1 MYDVIETDKYI
12 GIILEYA
19 SGGELFDHILA
30 HRYLKE
36 KDACKLFSQLISG
49 VWYIHQ
55 KKIVHRDLKLENLLL
70 DRHRNV
76 IITDFGFANRFEH
89 KADELMQ
96 TSCGSPCYAA
106 PELVISDGMYVGS
119 AVDIWSCGVILYA
132 MLAGYL
138 PFDDDP
144 ANPDGDNINLLYK
157 YIVNTPLSF
166 PDYISAEARDL
177 LSLMLVP
184 DPKNRADIQTVMNH
198 RWLRPGAGL
207 FSSTLGDLEHAAME
221 QHQQKRLAYQRQMKA
236 AAAAAEN
243 QRMARSQ
250 SARTDGYANSV
261 GVLPSST
268 TRSRSHR
275 DYGAAHQQQQVPL
288 YETSNDQPVYTSSPS
303 PQQANATVPSRR
315 GATSQIVLPT
325 TPAFGVDDDP
335 FGPIPSQEKPEADFL
350 ASPVND
356 GVLDENARR
365 RLDSVS
371 KNDSTPTATSK
382 TTTTANGTRKVSNPS
397 GPPPDQGQRKRK
409 EDFRHTI
416 QVEYNDNATPEPQQ
430 LPQSQSS
437 RRQPS
442 QERQQP
448 IFPVKA
454 SEART
459 NGTRRVSQSR
469 TDASQRKPVPQT
481 TPSTSTSTSDIPK
494 IKALP
499 PTPQNKT
506 PRPRATSR
514 GYTAPPDPT
523 SSQTVHPTIE
533 VTAPLSPTSAQHDTN
548 GVSDSS
554 MRANGTGSQSAKTHR
569 TGPSLD
575 KIGFGKLFGGSR
587 STTDQTNGT
596 RSVPN
601 GVTNMGSRQASESDV
616 PSDTSGSTKPRRPS
630 TMQVTPTLTSQSE
643 NVLSQSQSPAL
654 GTHNTGGRSPQLLSP
669 VNSSSASA
677 TSSKKS
683 RRNTLTV
690 MVEPFSRSIK
700 QRTKAGRA
708 ASREPSSKD
717 KDSAGDKSREPSDS
731 LVNQDPP
738 KTAVLPPH
746 QHQGNKF
753 PEVVRPG
760 VGNAASTS
768 KAKRVMD
775 WFRTKSRGRV
785 PDEEHPIT
793 EKALP
798 TPSSRAVPLN
808 ASTSTINGLTSP
820 VTPSVNVHPPS
831 ANFDVSTPRQA
842 VSGTPGHPTRTPSVA
857 TDKSFTNPIKRGFT
871 LSPAARNILRVHH
884 GAVDQ
889 TTITSGN
896 PPEVMKHVLE
906 VLMEMGLEV
915 QEESSYKFRC
925 VRPKKRKIGSTGV
938 SLKDGQGGNGLAA
951 FSMVGSAASGGVS
964 IHNNPPPF
972 LLAHGY

>member
-1 MYDVIETDKYI
+1 
-12 GIILEYA
+12 
-19 SGGELFDHILA
+19 
-30 HRYLKE
+30 
-36 KDACKLFSQLISG
+36 
-49 VWYIHQ
+49 
-55 KKIVHRDLKLENLLL
+55 
-70 DRHRNV
+70 
-76 IITDFGFANRFEH
+76 
-89 KADELMQ
+89 MQ

-166 PDYISAEARDL
+166 PEYISAEARDL

-198 RWLRPGAGL
+198 RWLRPGAV
-207 FSSTLGDLEHAAME
+207 FFNRTLGDLEHAAME
-221 QHQQKRLAYQRQMKA
+221 QHQQKRLAYQKQMKA

-250 SARTDGYANSV
+250 SARADGYANSV

-268 TRSRSHR
+268 ARSRSHR
-275 DYGAAHQQQQVPL
+275 DYSGSHQQQQVPL
-288 YETSNDQPVYTSSPS
+288 YETSNDQSVYTSSS
-303 PQQANATVPSRR
+303 TQQQVNATVPPRR
-315 GATSQIVLPT
+315 AAASQIVLPT

-335 FGPIPSQEKPEADFL
+335 FAPTPSREKPETDFL
-350 ASPVND
+350 VSPISDNTV
-356 GVLDENARR
+356 DENARR
-365 RLDSVS
+365 RQDSVS
-371 KNDSTPTATSK
+371 RSDAAPTSASKITAAT
-382 TTTTANGTRKVSNPS
+382 NGTRKASNAG
-397 GPPPDQGQRKRK
+397 GPPPDQGQKKRK
-409 EDFRHTI
+409 DDFRHTI
-416 QVEYNDNATPEPQQ
+416 QVEYNDNVASGSQQ
-430 LPQSQSS
+430 LSQSQSS
-437 RRQPS
+437 HRQPS

-454 SEART
+454 SEVRT
-459 NGTRRVSQSR
+459 NGTRRTSQSR
-469 TDASQRKPVPQT
+469 NDTTPKKPVAQT
-481 TPSTSTSTSDIPK
+481 STSPSTPTSTSDIPK

-499 PTPQNKT
+499 PTPQNNT
-506 PRPRATSR
+506 PRPRTKSR
-514 GYTAPPDPT
+514 GYTAPPNPA
-523 SSQTVHPTIE
+523 SSQITQPTIE
-533 VTAPLSPTSAQHDTN
+533 VTAPLSPTSARPETN
-548 GVSDSS
+548 GVSDLNLSV
-554 MRANGTGSQSAKTHR
+554 NGTGSQSVKTHR

-575 KIGFGKLFGGSR
+575 KIGLGKFFGGPR
-587 STTDQTNGT
+587 PTADQTNYT
-596 RSVPN
+596 KRSTAN
-601 GVTNMGSRQASESDV
+601 GATMLNSRQASESDV
-616 PSDTSGSTKPRRPS
+616 PSDASASTRPRRPS
-630 TMQVTPTLTSQSE
+630 TMQVTPTVTSQSE
-643 NVLSQSQSPAL
+643 NMSSQSQNSTL
-654 GTHNTGGRSPQLLSP
+654 GTQNAGGRSPQLLSP
-669 VNSSSASA
+669 ADSSSASA

-683 RRNTLTV
+683 RRNTLTA

-700 QRTKAGRA
+700 QRTKSGRA

-746 QHQGNKF
+746 QHQGSKF

-760 VGNAASTS
+760 VGNAASTN
-768 KAKRVMD
+768 KAKKVMA
-775 WFRTKSRGRV
+775 WFRTRSRGKV
-785 PDEEHPIT
+785 PDEEHPVT

-808 ASTSTINGLTSP
+808 ASTSTVNGLTSP
-820 VTPSVNVHPPS
+820 ETGPSFGVHSPS
-831 ANFDVSTPRQA
+831 SNLDVSTPRST
-842 VSGTPGHPTRTPSVA
+842 VSTTPVHPTRTSSVA
-857 TDKSFTNPIKRGFT
+857 TDKSFSNPIKRSFI
-871 LSPAARNILRVHH
+871 LSPAAKNILRVHH

-896 PPEVMKHVLE
+896 PPEVMKHVSE
-906 VLMEMGLEV
+906 VLVDMGLDV
-915 QEESSYKFRC
+915 QEESQYKFRC
-925 VRPKKRKIGSTGV
+925 VRPKKKKIGSTGV

-964 IHNNPPPF
+964 FYNILHWDVGTDLSMRTPRLISVDCPC
-972 LLAHGY
+972 LRLEECSKDC

>member
-1 MYDVIETDKYI
+1 
-12 GIILEYA
+12 
-19 SGGELFDHILA
+19 
-30 HRYLKE
+30 
-36 KDACKLFSQLISG
+36 
-49 VWYIHQ
+49 
-55 KKIVHRDLKLENLLL
+55 
-70 DRHRNV
+70 V

-166 PDYISAEARDL
+166 PEYISAEARDL

-198 RWLRPGAGL
+198 RWLRPCAVL
-207 FSSTLGDLEHAAME
+207 FNRTLADLEHAAME
-221 QHQQKRLAYQRQMKA
+221 QHQEKRLAYQKQMKA
-236 AAAAAEN
+236 TAAAAEN

-261 GVLPSST
+261 GVLPST
-268 TRSRSHR
+268 TARSRSHR
-275 DYGAAHQQQQVPL
+275 DYSGSHQQQQVPL
-288 YETSNDQPVYTSSPS
+288 YETSNDQPVYTSPPS
-303 PQQANATVPSRR
+303 QQQVSAPVPSRR
-315 GATSQIVLPT
+315 TATSQIVLP

-335 FGPIPSQEKPEADFL
+335 FAPTPSREKPETDPL
-350 ASPVND
+350 VSPVND
-356 GVLDENARR
+356 GVVDENARR
-365 RLDSVS
+365 RHDSIS
-371 KNDSTPTATSK
+371 KNDVTPTTSTSK
-382 TTTTANGTRKVSNPS
+382 VTAAANSTRKLSNA
-397 GPPPDQGQRKRK
+397 GVPPPDQNQNQRKK
-409 EDFRHTI
+409 KDDFRHTI
-416 QVEYNDNATPEPQQ
+416 QVEYNDTAASESQQ
-430 LPQSQSS
+430 LSQSQSS
-437 RRQPS
+437 HRQPS
-442 QERQQP
+442 QEKQQP

-454 SEART
+454 SEVRT
-459 NGTRRVSQSR
+459 NGTRRVSQ
-469 TDASQRKPVPQT
+469 TTPRKPVPQT
-481 TPSTSTSTSDIPK
+481 TASTSTPTPTSDIPK

-499 PTPQNKT
+499 PTPQNNT

-514 GYTAPPDPT
+514 GYTAPPDPV
-523 SSQTVHPTIE
+523 SSSSTQPTIE
-533 VTAPLSPTSAQHDTN
+533 VTAPLSPASAQSETN
-548 GVSDSS
+548 GVSDLNISV
-554 MRANGTGSQSAKTHR
+554 NGTGSQSAKTHR

-575 KIGFGKLFGGSR
+575 KIGFGKFFGTTR
-587 STTDQTNGT
+587 SATDQTNGT
-596 RSVPN
+596 TRSIVN
-601 GVTNMGSRQASESDV
+601 GATMMNSRQASESDV
-616 PSDTSGSTKPRRPS
+616 PSDASASGKPRRPS
-630 TMQVTPTLTSQSE
+630 TVQVTTTLTPQPENLWNKSQDST
-643 NVLSQSQSPAL
+643 S
-654 GTHNTGGRSPQLLSP
+654 GTQNTGGRSPQLLSP
-669 VNSSSASA
+669 VDSSSASA

-700 QRTKAGRA
+700 QRTKSGRG

-731 LVNQDPP
+731 LMNQDPP
-738 KTAVLPPH
+738 KTAVSPPH
-746 QHQGNKF
+746 QHQGSKF

-768 KAKRVMD
+768 KAKKVME

-785 PDEEHPIT
+785 PDEEHPVT
-793 EKALP
+793 EKSLP
-798 TPSSRAVPLN
+798 TPPSRGVPLN
-808 ASTSTINGLTSP
+808 VSTSTINGLTSP
-820 VTPSVNVHPPS
+820 VTGPSASTRPPS
-831 ANFDVSTPRQA
+831 TNLDVSTPRSA
-842 VSGTPGHPTRTPSVA
+842 VPTTPGHPTRTPSIA
-857 TDKSFTNPIKRGFT
+857 TDKSFSNPLKRSFI

-884 GAVDQ
+884 GAMDQ

-896 PPEVMKHVLE
+896 PPEVMKHVLD
-906 VLMEMGLEV
+906 VLLEMGMEV
-915 QEESSYKFRC
+915 QEESQYKFRC
-925 VRPKKRKIGSTGV
+925 IRPKKRKIGSTGV

-964 IHNNPPPF
+964 ICKNF
-972 LLAHGY
+972 FSLE

>member
-1 MYDVIETDKYI
+1 
-12 GIILEYA
+12 
-19 SGGELFDHILA
+19 
-30 HRYLKE
+30 
-36 KDACKLFSQLISG
+36 
-49 VWYIHQ
+49 
-55 KKIVHRDLKLENLLL
+55 
-70 DRHRNV
+70 
-76 IITDFGFANRFEH
+76 
-89 KADELMQ
+89 MQ

-184 DPKNRADIQTVMNH
+184 DPKNRADIQIVMNH
-198 RWLRPGAGL
+198 RWLRPGASL

-221 QHQQKRLAYQRQMKA
+221 QHQQKRLAYQKQMKA
-236 AAAAAEN
+236 AATAAEN

-275 DYGAAHQQQQVPL
+275 DYSGSHQPQQVPL
-288 YETSNDQPVYTSSPS
+288 YETSTDQPVYTSPPS
-303 PQQANATVPSRR
+303 QQPASTTVPSRR
-315 GATSQIVLPT
+315 GATSQIVLPS
-325 TPAFGVDDDP
+325 TPTFGVEDDP
-335 FGPIPSQEKPEADFL
+335 FAPGPSKEKRETDFL
-350 ASPVND
+350 VSPVSD

-365 RLDSVS
+365 RQDSVS
-371 KNDSTPTATSK
+371 KNDATPTQTSK
-382 TTTTANGTRKVSNPS
+382 VTASSNGTRKPSNPS
-397 GPPPDQGQRKRK
+397 VPPPDQGQRKRK
-409 EDFRHTI
+409 DDFRHTI
-416 QVEYNDNATPEPQQ
+416 QVEYNDNATSEPQQ
-430 LPQSQSS
+430 LSQSQSS
-437 RRQPS
+437 HRQPS
-442 QERQQP
+442 QERQP

-469 TDASQRKPVPQT
+469 TDTTQKKPVPQT
-481 TPSTSTSTSDIPK
+481 TSSTFTPTSTSDIPK

-514 GYTAPPDPT
+514 GYTAPPDPA
-523 SSQTVHPTIE
+523 SSQTTHPTIE
-533 VTAPLSPTSAQHDTN
+533 VTAPLSPTSAQPETN
-548 GVSDSS
+548 GVSDLNISV
-554 MRANGTGSQSAKTHR
+554 NGTGSQSAKTHR

-575 KIGFGKLFGGSR
+575 RMGLAKFFGGGR
-587 STTDQTNGT
+587 SATDQTNGT
-596 RSVPN
+596 TRSTLN
-601 GVTNMGSRQASESDV
+601 GPTTVNSRQASESDV
-616 PSDTSGSTKPRRPS
+616 PSDASASTRPRRPS
-630 TMQVTPTLTSQSE
+630 TMQVTPTVTSRSETVLNQSH
-643 NVLSQSQSPAL
+643 NSTL
-654 GTHNTGGRSPQLLSP
+654 GTQNAGGRSPQLLSP

-700 QRTKAGRA
+700 QRTKSGRA

-731 LVNQDPP
+731 LVIQDPP
-738 KTAVLPPH
+738 KTAVLPPQ
-746 QHQGNKF
+746 QHQSNKF

-768 KAKRVMD
+768 KAKKVMD

-785 PDEEHPIT
+785 PVEEQPIADRT
-793 EKALP
+793 VP
-798 TPSSRAVPLN
+798 TPSSREIPLN
-808 ASTSTINGLTSP
+808 ASTSTINGLSSP
-820 VTPSVNVHPPS
+820 VPGPQVNVHPPS
-831 ANFDVSTPRQA
+831 ANLDVSTPRSG
-842 VSGTPGHPTRTPSVA
+842 VSTIPGHPNRTPSVA
-857 TDKSFTNPIKRGFT
+857 TDKSSSNPIKRGFI

-896 PPEVMKHVLE
+896 PPEVMKHVLD
-906 VLMEMGLEV
+906 VLLEMGLEV
-915 QEESSYKFRC
+915 QEESLYKFRC

-938 SLKDGQGGNGLAA
+938 SLKDGQGGNVAA
-951 FSMVGSAASGGVS
+951 FSIIGSAASGGVS
-964 IHNNPPPF
+964 VYNSS
-972 LLAHGY
+972 LLFPGC

>member
-1 MYDVIETDKYI
+1 
-12 GIILEYA
+12 
-19 SGGELFDHILA
+19 
-30 HRYLKE
+30 
-36 KDACKLFSQLISG
+36 
-49 VWYIHQ
+49 
-55 KKIVHRDLKLENLLL
+55 
-70 DRHRNV
+70 
-76 IITDFGFANRFEH
+76 
-89 KADELMQ
+89 MQ

-166 PDYISAEARDL
+166 PEYISAEARDL
-177 LSLMLVP
+177 LSIMLVP

-198 RWLRPGAGL
+198 RWLRPGAAL
-207 FSSTLGDLEHAAME
+207 FNRTLGDLEHAAME
-221 QHQQKRLAYQRQMKA
+221 QHQQKRLAYQKQMKA

-250 SARTDGYANSV
+250 SARADGYANSV

-268 TRSRSHR
+268 ARSRSHR
-275 DYGAAHQQQQVPL
+275 DYSGSHQQQQIPL
-288 YETSNDQPVYTSSPS
+288 YETSNDQPVYTSPPS
-303 PQQANATVPSRR
+303 QPQVNPTAPSRR
-315 GATSQIVLPT
+315 AVASQIVLPST
-325 TPAFGVDDDP
+325 SAFGVDDDP
-335 FGPIPSQEKPEADFL
+335 FAPTSSREKPETDFIV
-350 ASPVND
+350 SPISD
-356 GVLDENARR
+356 GVVDENARR
-365 RLDSVS
+365 RQDSVS
-371 KNDSTPTATSK
+371 KNDATPTSASKVTAT
-382 TTTTANGTRKVSNPS
+382 TNGTRKASNAG
-397 GPPPDQGQRKRK
+397 GPPPDQGQRKK
-409 EDFRHTI
+409 KDDFRHTI
-416 QVEYNDNATPEPQQ
+416 QVEYSENATSESQQ
-430 LPQSQSS
+430 LSQSQSS
-437 RRQPS
+437 YRQPS

-469 TDASQRKPVPQT
+469 NDTTPKKPVPQSSSSVS
-481 TPSTSTSTSDIPK
+481 TPTSTSDIPK

-499 PTPQNKT
+499 PTPQNNT
-506 PRPRATSR
+506 PRPRAASR
-514 GYTAPPDPT
+514 GQTAPPDP
-523 SSQTVHPTIE
+523 SSQTNQPTIE
-533 VTAPLSPTSAQHDTN
+533 VTAPLSPTESN
-548 GVSDSS
+548 GVSHLNINV
-554 MRANGTGSQSAKTHR
+554 NGTGSQSAKTHR

-575 KIGFGKLFGGSR
+575 KIGFGKFFGTTR
-587 STTDQTNGT
+587 SAVDQTNGT
-596 RSVPN
+596 MKSIMN
-601 GVTNMGSRQASESDV
+601 GVTTMSSRQASESDV
-616 PSDTSGSTKPRRPS
+616 PSDASASARPRRPS
-630 TMQVTPTLTSQSE
+630 TMQVTPTVSSLSE
-643 NVLSQSQSPAL
+643 NAFSQSQSSTSGKQNA
-654 GTHNTGGRSPQLLSP
+654 GGRSPQLLSP

-700 QRTKAGRA
+700 QRTKSGRG

-746 QHQGNKF
+746 QHQGSKF
-753 PEVVRPG
+753 PEVARPG

-768 KAKRVMD
+768 KAKKVMD
-775 WFRTKSRGRV
+775 WFRTKSRGKV

-793 EKALP
+793 EKTVP
-798 TPSSRAVPLN
+798 TPSSQEIPLN

-820 VTPSVNVHPPS
+820 GPGPSVNVHPPS
-831 ANFDVSTPRQA
+831 ANLDVSTPRSA
-842 VSGTPGHPTRTPSVA
+842 VPTATGHPSRTPSVA
-857 TDKSFTNPIKRGFT
+857 TDKSFSNPIKRSFL
-871 LSPAARNILRVHH
+871 LSPTAKNILRVHH

-896 PPEVMKHVLE
+896 PPEVMKHVLD
-906 VLMEMGLEV
+906 VLLEMGLEV
-915 QEESSYKFRC
+915 QEESQYKFRC
-925 VRPKKRKIGSTGV
+925 IRPKKRKIGSAGV
-938 SLKDGQGGNGLAA
+938 PLKDGQGGSGLAA
-951 FSMVGSAASGGVS
+951 FSIVGSAASGGVS
-964 IHNNPPPF
+964 VSQCFF
-972 LLAHGY
+972 LFGIRN